1 MSKGCAHFCT
11 ILFSRFLGRYA
22 PTNFSHFIRKM
33 NKLLCMFD
41 QSSALQTLQS
51 SIFHTRSLN
60 STIAAS
66 MAGGAELWGQ
76 KSFKFDIDNLNSR
89 PLRVSW
95 WNFHPFNVCDNASTQ
110 IIKLQGVFSLLVSPL
125 KSLKCQLVS
134 VSIHLLCMPGQS
146 CAMQSSIFLSQIAYC
161 LSLPSAL
168 IQANHNHWVHQHGL
182 SKSV

>member
-60 STIAAS
+60 STIAAP
-66 MAGGAELWGQ
+66 MAGGPELWGQ
-76 KSFKFDIDNLNSR
+76 KSFKFI
-89 PLRVSW
+89 
-95 WNFHPFNVCDNASTQ
+95 Q
-110 IIKLQGVFSLLVSPL
+110 IIKLQGVFSLLVPPL

-134 VSIHLLCMPGQS
+134 VSIHLLCIYYACLVNPAL
-146 CAMQSSIFLSQIAYC
+146 CRVAYFYLKLHTAYRC
-161 LSLPSAL
+161 
-168 IQANHNHWVHQHGL
+168 HQP
-182 SKSV
+182 